1 MHCSLAKLFRRSFYK
16 RSFIACL
23 LLLLYFYSS
32 FASACD
38 LLLDHADDSQIRLTS
53 INQHKINLAVLAY
66 INLERCKQQLPL
78 LDSSDAL
85 AAVAQSHST
94 AMVTLGF
101 FDHDSPVVGQQTMA
115 QRLKRNAIRY
125 RRAAEN
131 IAQQNVYALEHRK
144 FIVRDLDQCRFV
156 YVDNKQAVPAHSYQ
170 SIARAVVNSW
180 MLSPGHR
187 KNILNK
193 AFKKV
198 GTAMAVD
205 SNAPFCG
212 DLLFTQNFT
221 D

>member
-1 MHCSLAKLFRRSFYK
+1 MTRSLTKLFCCSFF
-16 RSFIACL
+16 RCSVIACL
-23 LLLLYFYSS
+23 LLSLYFYSS
-32 FASACD
+32 FVSACD
-38 LLLDHADDSQIRLTS
+38 LLLDHADDSQISLAS

-66 INLERCKQQLPL
+66 INLERCKQKLPL
-78 LDSSDAL
+78 LDASDAL
-85 AAVAQSHST
+85 VAVAESHST
-94 AMVTLGF
+94 AMVKLSF
-101 FDHDSPVVGQQTMA
+101 FDHDSPVAGQQTMA

-156 YVDNKQAVPAHSYQ
+156 YVDNKQAVPPHSYQ
-170 SIARAVVNSW
+170 SIARAVVSSW
-180 MLSPGHR
+180 MSSPGHR
-187 KNILNK
+187 KNILNN

-212 DLLFTQNFT
+212 DLLFTQNFI